1 MDLKD
6 NKQNSNL
13 PADEQ
18 LNTAPNENKTEM
30 FDNQESTEKPIEQ
43 EPIGVNEIENN
54 NEVDETNL
62 NIENIVDD
70 EQTIDNIKIE
80 ETLHFV
86 NEEVNHEDIETA
98 ENLLVDE
105 NVIVNL
111 ENELNLQDFEVLA
124 EKANE
129 VDEISDISIEQ
140 EILNL
145 NTDNINNTSELS
157 NEDEKVNIDKLIT
170 VDEIKNFDFV
180 QLFEKAETVLKF
192 DNFLTVKAA
201 FAIITNRYKELE
213 SEYFENKETKTN
225 ATSNEEPDSTQA
237 DVTPIDELEGFRLK
251 FEELKSRYSYQR
263 RDYLKNIEAEK
274 VKNYELKSNL
284 LNDLKQLI
292 ESDESLRK
300 TWDDFKLIQSKWKE
314 IGHVPQALNQ
324 ELWNNFNFLVDK
336 FLDKVKLNKELRDL
350 DSKKNLERKIEI
362 CEKLEELSLSEDIE
376 VSFKK
381 VADYQNKWREIGPVP
396 SLMRDELNAR
406 YLAALN
412 MISSKRKDNYENFRQ
427 QLEKNL
433 EIKKAFI
440 TKIKEINEQEIH
452 NITEWNKK
460 TEEVEE
466 LMKMWRSVGIVP
478 KKENNQIWEEFQQEN
493 KTFYNNKRKYFEKIK
508 DEQLENYNKK
518 LLLCKQ
524 AEALQDSN
532 NWKKTTEEL
541 IALQEEWKTIGTV
554 PRRYADTL
562 WKQFRSACDTFFNN
576 KQAYFANA
584 VESEQQNYKLKENLI
599 EQIEKFEFSADNQK
613 NLAAIKEFQKQFYN
627 IGRVPIKHKDIIQN
641 KFQEKIDV
649 LLQKLNISKK
659 EQLNF
664 DLKNKYETL
673 ASSKGGGDSIKKES
687 FQISSKISKLE
698 SDIKIWE
705 NNVEFFAKSKNAD
718 ILTKEFRDKIESA
731 KSELLILK
739 QKLKMIKS
747 F

>member
-213 SEYFENKETKTN
+213 SEYFENKEAKAN
-225 ATSNEEPDSTQA
+225 ATSNEEVDSTQA
-237 DVTPIDELEGFRLK
+237 EVARIDELEGFRLK

-381 VADYQNKWREIGPVP
+381 VADYQNKWRDIGPVP
-396 SLMRDELNAR
+396 SIMRDELNAR

-452 NITEWNKK
+452 SITEWNKK

-478 KKENNQIWEEFQQEN
+478 KKENNPIWEEFQQEN
-493 KTFYNNKRKYFEKIK
+493 RTFFNNKRKYFEKIK